1 MATYDIDLLRAL
13 MVDKLNDNSI
23 FLASFYEQIQD
34 EEQITRYVD
43 SIKELIALQNSEKS
57 KSGYKAMGIIS
68 QSGSADILNIK
79 QNYIV
84 PLEYDVRLDIEITD
98 RDYVL
103 GKIKQLIDDLRG
115 RKFDVIQLVSGQ
127 VVIPVTPTLFSDVIS
142 LNVITN
148 KQFIPYTG
156 DNPITGGSAS
166 ANFITHLKTRVALR
180 AITANVNN
188 TIYFPFEGKLY
199 STIYTHTTFSSVSS
213 DVTAYNASPE
223 KIDITTNTAGQSG
236 ATSQFLAIATSHRA
250 VLKLFN
256 SQTNVTTYFAI
267 TLGTETN
274 TTPIELGTI
283 STFHKI
289 SMSFNGIQSQEPYIN
304 NGVDRVFLFFGG
316 SATIVDNNVTLG
328 NDIITTTIQKG
339 KDTGTIFA
347 VEPTELTGSLDVS
360 DDTFQTWAN
369 GYQSI
374 DRNMAIANKVSY
386 SFVFDRSN
394 TFYEELYKY
403 GRYGFGSSSLA
414 QLELTVKEYRYSFGV
429 LTIDKFYAKL
439 GSVNTQNT
447 NGDVMTISILLKVG
461 AY

>member
-1 MATYDIDLLRAL
+1 

-127 VVIPVTPTLFSDVIS
+127 VVIPVIPTINTTTDKIVLANNVFVSRTAGIS
-142 LNVITN
+142 PNDTTLKNEIIADIN
-148 KQFIPYTG
+148 NRFQFDLSVTY
-156 DNPITGGSAS
+156 
-166 ANFITHLKTRVALR
+166 
-180 AITANVNN
+180 
-188 TIYFPFEGKLY
+188 TIYQINNPASNVFNLVSRTFQKIG
-199 STIYTHTTFSSVSS
+199 TTNILS
-213 DVTAYNASPE
+213 DVTV
-223 KIDITTNTAGQSG
+223 I
-236 ATSQFLAIATSHRA
+236 
-250 VLKLFN
+250 
-256 SQTNVTTYFAI
+256 
-267 TLGTETN
+267 
-274 TTPIELGTI
+274 GTI
-283 STFHKI
+283 ESENKI

-339 KDTGTIFA
+339 KDTGTIFT

-403 GRYGFGSSSLA
+403 GRYGAGAGSPSVVGLA

>member
-127 VVIPVTPTLFSDVIS
+127 VVIPVTPTINTSTDKIILANNVLIGTTSYLSPNGSTEKTAVINDINS
-142 LNVITN
+142 RF
-148 KQFIPYTG
+148 QFDLSVTY
-156 DNPITGGSAS
+156 
-166 ANFITHLKTRVALR
+166 
-180 AITANVNN
+180 
-188 TIYFPFEGKLY
+188 TIYQINSPASNVFQLLSRTFQKVG
-199 STIYTHTTFSSVSS
+199 STNILS
-213 DVTAYNASPE
+213 DVTVIGN
-223 KIDITTNTAGQSG
+223 
-236 ATSQFLAIATSHRA
+236 
-250 VLKLFN
+250 
-256 SQTNVTTYFAI
+256 
-267 TLGTETN
+267 
-274 TTPIELGTI
+274 IE
-283 STFHKI
+283 SENKI

-316 SATIVDNNVTLG
+316 SATIVDSNVTLG

-360 DDTFQTWAN
+360 DDTFSTWAN
-369 GYQSI
+369 GYQST

-403 GRYGFGSSSLA
+403 GRYGAGAGSPSVVGLA
-414 QLELTVKEYRYSFGV
+414 QIELTVKEYRYSFGV

>member
-127 VVIPVTPTLFSDVIS
+127 VVVPVTPTIVTSNDKMVFTNNILIGQTATTTPNGETQKSELIADILNRFQVDIGTTYTFYQLNTLPGSTIELLRRTLLRSTVGDTTINILSDVTDLGDVIS
-142 LNVITN
+142 RN
-148 KQFIPYTG
+148 
-156 DNPITGGSAS
+156 
-166 ANFITHLKTRVALR
+166 
-180 AITANVNN
+180 
-188 TIYFPFEGKLY
+188 
-199 STIYTHTTFSSVSS
+199 
-213 DVTAYNASPE
+213 
-223 KIDITTNTAGQSG
+223 
-236 ATSQFLAIATSHRA
+236 
-250 VLKLFN
+250 
-256 SQTNVTTYFAI
+256 
-267 TLGTETN
+267 
-274 TTPIELGTI
+274 
-283 STFHKI
+283 KI

-339 KDTGTIFA
+339 KNTGTIFT

-369 GYQSI
+369 GYQST

-403 GRYGFGSSSLA
+403 GRYGAGAGSPSVVGLA
-414 QLELTVKEYRYSFGV
+414 QIELTVKEYRYSFGV